1 MESGYREVEQGTPRK
16 VCSRRCNGLS
26 IKMKD
31 REWEQGQNDHKGG
44 KDFSMVTIPIN
55 ILDQKESRDTVQ
67 LPLGLFPLCV

>member
-1 MESGYREVEQGTPRK
+1 
-16 VCSRRCNGLS
+16 
-26 IKMKD
+26 MKD

-67 LPLGLFPLCV
+67 LPLGLFPFCVWGEVGGRERGRKAMKGIVRG